1 MAKAKPL
8 WERRIAMMSTVHM
21 IKNTHFKDALRI
33 ADSLKNDAALCHREI
48 PRTKP
53 NGVFARNHM
62 NALVMI
68 AHGSR
73 REEANTEFLTLV
85 EKVRTSAASKFDIVA
100 HCFLEIASPSL
111 TKAVKDVIGKGAT
124 DVSIFPYFLN
134 SGNHVLKD
142 IPEMVNHLAH
152 EHPEYTIRVLPYFGT
167 FKDIAE
173 IISRQLPGNI
183 QSVLQC
189 RHSQHT
195 R

>member
-1 MAKAKPL
+1 
-8 WERRIAMMSTVHM
+8 
-21 IKNTHFKDALRI
+21 
-33 ADSLKNDAALCHREI
+33 
-48 PRTKP
+48 
-53 NGVFARNHM
+53 M

-73 REEANTEFLTLV
+73 REEANTEFLALV
-85 EKVRTSAASKFDIVA
+85 EQVRTSAALKFDIVE

-111 TKAVKDVIGKGAT
+111 TKAVNDVIGKGAT
-124 DVSIFPYFLN
+124 DVSVFPYFLN

-142 IPEMVNHLAH
+142 IPAMVNHLAH
-152 EHPEYTIRVLPYFGT
+152 EHPEYTIRLLPYFGT

-173 IISRQLPGNI
+173 LISRQLPGNI